1 MLVRAPRALFSQC
14 LSETPREGGEL
25 YLWNTRMEGLGSVFE
40 YWYLNKNFFLSSSYA
55 NEDLQRQFSEVLASA
70 GSVEGSSGRSSY
82 PQHWQTSCHSAF
94 LRRPAYFNAG
104 VFDIPEE

>member
-1 MLVRAPRALFSQC
+1 
-14 LSETPREGGEL
+14 L
-25 YLWNTRMEGLGSVFE
+25 YLWNTRMEGLGSIVK
-40 YWYLNKNFFLSSSYA
+40 YWYLNKNFLLSSGYA

-94 LRRPAYFNAG
+94 LPAARVFQCRRF
-104 VFDIPEE
+104 